1 MSLSYKPDERNRAVA
16 WTLEVVRSVGVA
28 KLHPQTT
35 PPTLMTY
42 PLYLSYIIAAYN
54 GRHEILVSSA
64 QTFALGTCSSLAVD
78 ADCRGDLV
86 TVSTD
91 AGLALDIVQVST
103 SDTRK
108 TQSKLSHVRYQV
120 IYFSHFLQLSPS
132 LRVLIASDAAVTFAA
147 LHW

>member
-1 MSLSYKPDERNRAVA
+1 M
-16 WTLEVVRSVGVA
+16 VRSVGVA

-35 PPTLMTY
+35 PPTLMAY

-64 QTFALGTCSSLAVD
+64 QTSALGTCNSLAVD

-108 TQSKLSHVRYQV
+108 TQSREISSYLFFALST
-120 IYFSHFLQLSPS
+120 
-132 LRVLIASDAAVTFAA
+132 AVTLAPGVNC
-147 LHW
+147 